1 LADVEG
7 EMADANGAV
16 SETEQKQKA
25 TKQRDIP
32 GNLTYTTS
40 YGVLKRVLDGIIT
53 AERPD
58 KFSGD
63 FMSTVLNVTGGSAR
77 AVPPILKRMGFLS
90 ADGSPTDT
98 YSRFKSDSGRSSA
111 ALEGLR
117 KGFSEIFRRND
128 FAHRA
133 DQSTVKDIVVEITG
147 LNKNDPVVTAIVGTF
162 QSVRDY
168 VDVNKL
174 SQEEPAA
181 RAQTENPRA
190 NSDDVS
196 NGFRANGISLV
207 YNISIVL
214 PETTNVQV
222 FNAIFRSLKEN
233 LLDGQQ

>member
-1 LADVEG
+1 
-7 EMADANGAV
+7 MADANGAV

-40 YGVLKRVLDGIIT
+40 YGVLKKVLDGIIT

-133 DQSTVKDIVVEITG
+133 DQSTV
-147 LNKNDPVVTAIVGTF
+147 
-162 QSVRDY
+162 
-168 VDVNKL
+168 NKL